1 MSDLREAYK
10 KAGVDVEEGYKAV
23 EIYKSEVKSTY
34 TNRVI
39 ATRAGFGGLFDL
51 SSLEEYGI
59 KEPVLVS
66 GTDGVGTK
74 LKLAFD
80 MEVYNTVGIDLVA
93 MSINDVICTGARP
106 LYFLDYIGTGKL
118 DASQAGEVVKGIALA
133 CRESETALIGGETAE
148 MPGFYK
154 EKEFD
159 LAGFAVGVVD
169 KKKIV
174 DGTGI
179 KKGDVLIGLSS
190 SGPHSNGYSLI
201 RKILEDA
208 KLDLKQPY
216 GDRSLGMCLL
226 EPTKIYVKEV
236 FSVIDKFDIKAMA
249 HITGGGF
256 NENLGRILPHTLS
269 CKIQAGSWRIP
280 EIFNNLAEW
289 GKVPSETMHA
299 VFNMGIGY
307 VFVVAKEDAEAMLQ
321 HLREVGSEAY
331 QIGEIVEGN
340 GSVHI
345 EGLK

>member
-10 KAGVDVEEGYKAV
+10 KAGVDVEEGYKAI

-39 ATRAGFGGLFDL
+39 ATRAGFAGLFDL

-59 KEPVLVS
+59 EEPVLVS

-74 LKLAFD
+74 LKLSFD
-80 MEVYNTVGIDLVA
+80 MEVYDTVGIDLVA
-93 MSINDVICTGARP
+93 MSINDIICTGAKP
-106 LYFLDYIGTGKL
+106 LFFLDYIGTGKL
-118 DASQAGEVVKGIALA
+118 DAKQAGEVVKGIALA
-133 CRESETALIGGETAE
+133 CREAETALIGGETAE

-169 KKKIV
+169 KKKII
-174 DGTGI
+174 DGSKI
-179 KKGDVLIGLSS
+179 EQGDVLIGLSS

-201 RKILEDA
+201 RKIVEDA
-208 KLDLKQPY
+208 ELDLNQPY
-216 GDRSLGMCLL
+216 GDSTLGLRLL
-226 EPTKIYVKEV
+226 QPTRIYVKEV
-236 FSVIDKFDIKAMA
+236 FSVLDKFSIKAMA

-269 CKIQAGSWRIP
+269 CNIRAGSWRIP
-280 EIFNNLAEW
+280 EIFHNLSEW
-289 GKVPSETMHA
+289 GGIPAETMHA

-307 VFVVAKEDAEAMLQ
+307 VFVVAKNEAAAMLQ
-321 HLREVGSEAY
+321 HLKDLGSEAY
-331 QIGEIVEGN
+331 QIGQIVEGD
-340 GSVHI
+340 GTVRI
-345 EGLK
+345 DGLK